1 MFSCLP
7 VPFAKN
13 GGLNFADTKLG
24 KALSDL
30 AKSAKRGVD
39 AFRNGLNE
47 FVNKI
52 TGGIRDSVLGPLD
65 RATGGFFNDVNA
77 FFDKFTGPNGQ
88 IRLEA
93 ALPNLFGR
101 TGGAISNVRTQ
112 LLNTLGSVQQNSNTY
127 KIGGFSIGELV
138 NLTEESDSLARAMRD
153 FQTHTDNLSG
163 TGGAGTALEIQ
174 RLYGNVVFTGATA
187 NIASSNQVSPNL
199 SATVYPV
206 IELGDLI
213 IIDNQPRIM
222 IDKNFTAA
230 PSGTVSVD
238 TTTDNVKVTTT
249 SVGTLNLA
257 NHLIATSG
265 TIKLN
270 TNMYISVNGEVRQ
283 VNTINSLGDYLTVYN
298 PFYESAIANTFYVE
312 TSFNVN
318 TAYTTTKTDQELKVQ
333 TSFVCNSVCL
343 DNVITGVGTTFTS
356 DLQANNKIY
365 YDAKEYIVISVTDTT
380 IVVDDYL
387 RVTKNFAVYKVT
399 DEIPYIGLD
408 EDLVDPDGI
417 VNAFTLPSTIT
428 GDPNFM
434 NGFTTRVR
442 RANGIYQTVSA
453 ASPTDAAQSL
463 LQDKLMEK
471 VRENL
476 NQMKYDLRDDAIRN
490 LTDAEVISR
499 INNSITRFK
508 NIKNEIKDIIAQDK
522 AVLNAVKSLLKGMIK
537 LFSLACSKK
546 KKKGGEATDSDE
558 YLNLILYPNPE
569 RQGCDANTSDF
580 IIVLDD
586 FDDEYNDPGIT
597 LPTFSSNTNITPI
610 TDFDDRN
617 LVGGTLPNQGTGIGD
632 GEGNVGVDRGD
643 PDVNVPEDPCAK
655 PC

>member
-112 LLNTLGSVQQNSNTY
+112 LLNTLGSVQQNSDTY

-298 PFYESAIANTFYVE
+298 PFYESAVANTFYVE

-387 RVTKNFAVYKVT
+387 RATKNFAVYKVT

-463 LQDKLMEK
+463 LQDKLMER

-499 INNSITRFK
+499 INNSITRFT

>member
-77 FFDKFTGPNGQ
+77 FFDKFTGPDGQ

-298 PFYESAIANTFYVE
+298 PFYESAVANTFYVE

>member
-77 FFDKFTGPNGQ
+77 FFDKFTGPDGQ